1 MCSWDIIE
9 DLVGYSVEQF
19 PELDAKN
26 VHKDRYKQRTY
37 EIILIEEML
46 EICFDRPY
54 NNPIEVLEDYEIVY
68 EYYTRAFPKEK
79 IIKCQLNMIRK
90 LLIYL
95 RRREDTY
102 G

>member
-9 DLVGYSVEQF
+9 DLVGYSYEQF

-26 VHKDRYKQRTY
+26 VHKDRYKQRVY

-46 EICFDRPY
+46 EKCFDRPY

-68 EYYTRAFPKEK
+68 EYYRRVFPKEK

-95 RRREDTY
+95 RKRENTY